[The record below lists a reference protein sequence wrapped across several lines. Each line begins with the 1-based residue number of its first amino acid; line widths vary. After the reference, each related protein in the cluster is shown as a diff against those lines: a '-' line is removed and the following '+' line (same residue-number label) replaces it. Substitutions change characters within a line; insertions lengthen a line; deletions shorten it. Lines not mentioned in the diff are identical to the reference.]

1 MLLTLVLGWPNS
13 LPGLNNLKIPPYFI
27 LGAARLALTA
37 GSQDTHS
44 QGSVQA
50 GQKRGQRP
58 ALSPKSKQDYL
69 ISLTGVTKKL
79 ENKRVNE
86 VVRVEPS

>member
-1 MLLTLVLGWPNS
+1 M
-13 LPGLNNLKIPPYFI
+13 IPPYFI

-44 QGSVQA
+44 QDSVQA

>member
-1 MLLTLVLGWPNS
+1 MQSGYIQTSIFPSLLIV
-13 LPGLNNLKIPPYFI
+13 NN
-27 LGAARLALTA
+27 ARLALTA

-79 ENKRVNE
+79 ENNRVNE